1 MLLFSEKPL
10 GETISSE
17 RKTMN
22 RIESEY
28 WDELARLNPE
38 TVCIRTM
45 ADYQVRQRGYTLPI
59 LNQDYLILPYQ
70 REISRFAGGGTPT
83 GEDLTTEFTLMV
95 LFYLLKTK
103 NIPLDR
109 KWISEK
115 DLLGGEA
122 FFRGPHTLS
131 VDLIEK
137 KYGDNP
143 EGFIEAGKALGGTP
157 VRFGDKS
164 IAIDVF
170 PRIPIIYI
178 LWMGDEEFPAKAG
191 VLFDASIGSHFT
203 LDMIWVMVNEVSRR
217 LVEAGGKTPL

>member
-1 MLLFSEKPL
+1 
-10 GETISSE
+10 
-17 RKTMN
+17 MN

-70 REISRFAGGGTPT
+70 REISRFAEGGTPT

-122 FFRGPHTLS
+122 FFRGPHALS

-203 LDMIWVMVNEVSRR
+203 LDMIWIMVHEVNKR
-217 LVEAGGKTPL
+217 LVGARGETPF

>member
-1 MLLFSEKPL
+1 MDQTEFD
-10 GETISSE
+10 
-17 RKTMN
+17 
-22 RIESEY
+22 Y

-45 ADYQVRQRGYTLPI
+45 ADYQVKHRGYTLPI
-59 LNQDYLILPYQ
+59 LNHDYLVLPYQ
-70 REISRFAGGGTPT
+70 REIKSLIEGDVPK
-83 GEDLTTEFTLMV
+83 EENLTKSFTLMV
-95 LFYLLKTK
+95 LFYLLRTK
-103 NIPLDR
+103 DIPLDR

-115 DLLGGEA
+115 DLLGGET
-122 FFRGPHTLS
+122 FFRGPHALS

-143 EGFIEAGKALGGTP
+143 DGFIDAGKVLGGTS

-164 IAIDVF
+164 IAMDVF

-178 LWMGDEEFPAKAG
+178 LWMGDEEFSTKAG

-203 LDMIWVMVNEVSRR
+203 LDMIWIMVQEVSIR
-217 LVEAGGKTPL
+217 LVEAGG

>member
-1 MLLFSEKPL
+1 MNHI
-10 GETISSE
+10 ETD
-17 RKTMN
+17 
-22 RIESEY
+22 Y

-45 ADYQVRQRGYTLPI
+45 ADYQVRQRGYALPI
-59 LNQDYLILPYQ
+59 LNQDYLVLPHQ
-70 REISRFAGGGTPT
+70 REIKRLIEGDTSEE
-83 GEDLTTEFTLMV
+83 EDLTNEFTLMI
-95 LFYLLKTK
+95 LFYLLRTK

-122 FFRGPHTLS
+122 FFRGPHALT
-131 VDLIEK
+131 VDPIEK

-143 EGFIEAGKALGGTP
+143 EGFIKAGKALGGTP

-178 LWMGDEEFPAKAG
+178 LWVGDEEFPPKAG

-203 LDMIWVMVNEVSRR
+203 LDMIWIMVNEVSRR
-217 LVEAGGKTPL
+217 LVEAGG

>member
-1 MLLFSEKPL
+1 
-10 GETISSE
+10 
-17 RKTMN
+17 MN
-22 RIESEY
+22 RIEADY
-28 WDELARLNPE
+28 WDEFVRLNPE

-45 ADYQVRQRGYTLPI
+45 ADYHVRQRGYTLPI
-59 LNQDYLILPYQ
+59 LNQDYLVLPHQ
-70 REISRFAGGGTPT
+70 RKIKRFIEGDTSKE
-83 GEDLTTEFTLMV
+83 EDLTNEFTLMV

-122 FFRGPHTLS
+122 FFRGPHALS

-137 KYGDNP
+137 RYGDNP

-178 LWMGDEEFPAKAG
+178 LWMEDEEFPAKAG
-191 VLFDASIGSHFT
+191 ILFDASIGSHFT
-203 LDMIWVMVNEVSRR
+203 LDMIWIMVHEVSKH
-217 LVEAGGKTPL
+217 LVAAGGKTPL

>member
-1 MLLFSEKPL
+1 
-10 GETISSE
+10 
-17 RKTMN
+17 MN
-22 RIESEY
+22 HIKSDY

-45 ADYQVRQRGYTLPI
+45 ADFQVRQGGYTLSI
-59 LNQDYLILPYQ
+59 LNQDYVVLPHQ
-70 REISRFAGGGTPT
+70 REIKRFIEGATSK
-83 GEDLTTEFTLMV
+83 GEDFTKEFTLMV

-115 DLLGGEA
+115 DLLGGET
-122 FFRGPHTLS
+122 FFRGPHALS

-143 EGFIEAGKALGGTP
+143 EGFVEAGKALGGTP

-203 LDMIWVMVNEVSRR
+203 LDMIWIMVHEVSKR
-217 LVEAGGKTPL
+217 LVEAGG

>member
-1 MLLFSEKPL
+1 
-10 GETISSE
+10 
-17 RKTMN
+17 MN
-22 RIESEY
+22 PMESEY

-45 ADYQVRQRGYTLPI
+45 ADYQVRQRGYTLPV
-59 LNQDYLILPYQ
+59 LNQNYLVLPHQ
-70 REISRFAGGGTPT
+70 REIRRLVEGGTSK
-83 GEDLTTEFTLMV
+83 GEDLTTEFTLIV

-103 NIPLDR
+103 NIPLER

-115 DLLGGEA
+115 DLLGGET
-122 FFRGPHTLS
+122 FFRGPHALS

-164 IAIDVF
+164 IAMDVF
-170 PRIPIIYI
+170 PRIPIVYI
-178 LWMGDEEFPAKAG
+178 LWMGDEEFPSKAG
-191 VLFDASIGSHFT
+191 ILFDASIGSHFT
-203 LDMIWVMVNEVSRR
+203 LDIIWVMVHEVSKR
-217 LVEAGGKTPL
+217 LVEALG

>member
-1 MLLFSEKPL
+1 
-10 GETISSE
+10 
-17 RKTMN
+17 MN
-22 RIESEY
+22 PIESEY

-45 ADYQVRQRGYTLPI
+45 ADYQVRQRGYTLPV
-59 LNQDYLILPYQ
+59 LNQNYLVLPHQ
-70 REISRFAGGGTPT
+70 REIRRLVEGGTSK
-83 GEDLTTEFTLMV
+83 GEDLTTEFTLIV

-115 DLLGGEA
+115 DLLGGET
-122 FFRGPHTLS
+122 FFRGPHALS

-164 IAIDVF
+164 IAMDVF
-170 PRIPIIYI
+170 PRIPIVYI
-178 LWMGDEEFPAKAG
+178 LWMGDEEFPSKAG
-191 VLFDASIGSHFT
+191 ILFDASIGSHFT
-203 LDMIWVMVNEVSRR
+203 LDIIWVMVHEVSKR
-217 LVEAGGKTPL
+217 LVEALG

>member
-1 MLLFSEKPL
+1 
-10 GETISSE
+10 
-17 RKTMN
+17 MN
-22 RIESEY
+22 RTESEY

-45 ADYQVRQRGYTLPI
+45 ADYRVKQRAYTLPV
-59 LNQDYLILPYQ
+59 LNHDYLVLPHQ
-70 REISRFAGGGTPT
+70 REIRRVVEGGTSK
-83 GEDLTTEFTLMV
+83 GEDLTSEFTLMV

-103 NIPLDR
+103 NIPLER

-115 DLLGGEA
+115 DLLGGET
-122 FFRGPHTLS
+122 FFRGPHALS

-164 IAIDVF
+164 IAMDVF
-170 PRIPIIYI
+170 PRIPIVYYGWGMRNSLRRQGFFSMLPLDHISPWI
-178 LWMGDEEFPAKAG
+178 
-191 VLFDASIGSHFT
+191 SSGSWC
-203 LDMIWVMVNEVSRR
+203 MR
-217 LVEAGGKTPL
+217 

>member
-1 MLLFSEKPL
+1 
-10 GETISSE
+10 
-17 RKTMN
+17 MN
-22 RIESEY
+22 HIESEY

-45 ADYQVRQRGYTLPI
+45 ADYHVRQRGYTLPI
-59 LNQDYLILPYQ
+59 LNQDYLILPNQ
-70 REISRFAGGGTPT
+70 REMRRFVEGDTSKGD
-83 GEDLTTEFTLMV
+83 DLTTEFTLMV

-109 KWISEK
+109 RWISEK

-122 FFRGPHTLS
+122 FFRGPHALS

-137 KYGDNP
+137 KYGGDP

-164 IAIDVF
+164 IAMDVF

-203 LDMIWVMVNEVSRR
+203 LDMIWIMVHEVSKR
-217 LVEAGGKTPL
+217 LVEAGG